1 LSSTGWSDYRALYVR
16 LDKRMSNR
24 YMYLISYTRDWTTNQ
39 VANVSDYYHPDLDQG
54 PDGRKHTVVA
64 SGTAR
69 LPFDLTFGAVWTVR
83 SALPYSALAG
93 VDLNGD
99 GVSNTDYVPGTTRNQ
114 AGRDSASTATVL
126 QKVNEWR
133 AVRNLRPIPESQL
146 ESSNFNRFD
155 IRVSRSINLGGT
167 RSVDLVAQV
176 FNVFGRDNL
185 IGGTGGGAVNTA
197 TSNAFGRYTI
207 AAPRQDA
214 EVGISFKF

>member
-1 LSSTGWSDYRALYVR
+1 MPTCARCAL
-16 LDKRMSNR
+16 
-24 YMYLISYTRDWTTNQ
+24 
-39 VANVSDYYHPDLDQG
+39 
-54 PDGRKHTVVA
+54 
-64 SGTAR
+64 
-69 LPFDLTFGAVWTVR
+69 LT
-83 SALPYSALAG
+83 S
-93 VDLNGD
+93 
-99 GVSNTDYVPGTTRNQ
+99 
-114 AGRDSASTATVL
+114 ATVG
-126 QKVNEWR
+126 R
-133 AVRNLRPIPESQL
+133 A
-146 ESSNFNRFD
+146 

>member
-1 LSSTGWSDYRALYVR
+1 
-16 LDKRMSNR
+16 MSNR
-24 YMYLISYTRDWTTNQ
+24 YMYLVSYTRDWTKNN
-39 VANVSDYYHPDLDQG
+39 VASTVADFYHPDLDTG

-69 LPFDLTFGAVWTVR
+69 LPFDLTLGAVWTIR

-99 GVSNTDYVPGTTRNQ
+99 GVSNNDYVPGTTRNQ
-114 AGRDSASTATVL
+114 AGRDDASNATVL

-133 AVRNLRPIPESQL
+133 AVRNLAPIPASQL
-146 ESSNFNRFD
+146 QSSNFNRFD
-155 IRVSRSINLGGT
+155 IRVSRSINIGGT

-185 IGGTGGGAVNTA
+185 VGGTGGGAVNTA
-197 TSNAFGRYTI
+197 TSNAFGKYTI